1 MVAGRTRKREQ
12 APALQ
17 SLPDPMSS
25 SPFLRRLWALCRKE
39 TYQILRDPSSNI
51 IAFAL
56 PIVMLLI
63 FGYGIN
69 LDSVGLRV
77 GLVMEDTG
85 PEARLF
91 AASLYGSPYL
101 NVIAGATRADMAQA
115 LTLGQ
120 VRGFVVVPQDFAQK
134 LKRPHGPAPLLIVTD
149 GAEPNT
155 ANFVE
160 NYVRGAWEE
169 WLQQRATQHGTA
181 TPATII
187 LEPRFWF
194 NPTAESRNYLIPGS
208 ITVIMT
214 VIGALL
220 TSLVVAREWER
231 GTMEALLASPITRTE
246 VLLSKLLP
254 YYGLGI
260 ASLFIC
266 VLVSVF
272 VLRVPF
278 RGSMLVLWMIGSL
291 FLGSALGLGLLLSSA
306 TRNQFN
312 AAQAALNAAF
322 LPALILSGFIYEIR
336 SMPAA
341 IRAVTYLIP
350 ARYFVTAMQTLF
362 QAGNVWQVLLRT
374 MAFLAV
380 ASLFFISL
388 TALKTRRRL
397 E

>member
-1 MVAGRTRKREQ
+1 M
-12 APALQ
+12 
-17 SLPDPMSS
+17 S
-25 SPFLRRLWALCRKE
+25 SPFFRRLFALCRKE

-69 LDSVGLRV
+69 LDSSGLRV
-77 GLVMEDTG
+77 GLVLEDTG

-101 NVIAGATRADMAQA
+101 SITASGNRSEMAQA
-115 LTLGQ
+115 LTVGQ
-120 VRGFVVVPQDFAQK
+120 VRGFVVVPQDFAEK
-134 LKRPHGPAPLLIVTD
+134 LKRTADPAPILIVTD

-160 NYVRGAWEE
+160 NYVRGAWDG
-169 WLQQRATQHGTA
+169 WLQQRATEHGEQAPT
-181 TPATII
+181 TIT

-231 GTMEALLASPITRTE
+231 GTMEALLASPMTRTE
-246 VLLSKLLP
+246 FLLSKLLP

-272 VLRVPF
+272 LLQVPF
-278 RGSMLVLWMIGSL
+278 RGSMLVLWLVGSL

-322 LPALILSGFIYEIR
+322 LPALILSGFIYEIH

-341 IRAVTYLIP
+341 IRAVTYLVP

-362 QAGNVWQVLLRT
+362 QAGNVWPVLLPS
-374 MAFLAV
+374 MAFLTI
-380 ASLFFISL
+380 ASIFFISF

-397 E
+397 D